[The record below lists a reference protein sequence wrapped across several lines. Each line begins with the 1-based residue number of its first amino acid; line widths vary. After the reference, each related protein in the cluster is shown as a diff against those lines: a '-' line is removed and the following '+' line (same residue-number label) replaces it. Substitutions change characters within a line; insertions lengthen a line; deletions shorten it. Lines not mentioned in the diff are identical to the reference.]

1 MAKEIS
7 LAEKL
12 AKFWYDFDYYGF
24 KDDFDDMETAV
35 ATFEE
40 VLNVAPY
47 AIIKELRDEMEDNVD
62 STQTELIAEMKSLIN
77 EIERYENE
85 NINRKGRKENGKK

>member
-1 MAKEIS
+1 MKEIS

-24 KDDFDDMETAV
+24 KDDFDYMETAV

-47 AIIKELRDEMEDNVD
+47 ALIKELRDEMEDNVD
-62 STQTELIAEMKSLIN
+62 STETELIAEMKSLIN
-77 EIERYENE
+77 EIERYEKE
-85 NINRKGRKENGKK
+85 NINRNGRKGNGKK